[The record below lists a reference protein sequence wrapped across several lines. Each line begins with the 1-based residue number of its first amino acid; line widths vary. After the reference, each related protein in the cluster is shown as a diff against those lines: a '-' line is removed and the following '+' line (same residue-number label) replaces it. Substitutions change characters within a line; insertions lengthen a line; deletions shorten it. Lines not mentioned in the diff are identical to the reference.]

1 MNAPYGMQLHE
12 DCQNCALRKDSFF
25 CHLSPTP
32 MKAFESVKFTSSYPT
47 GAVLFVEGQAARGVY
62 MICKGRVKLTMT
74 SLEGKTVI
82 VRIAAAGELL
92 GLHSSLSG
100 DPFEVTAE
108 TLEPCQV
115 NFVRREDFA
124 KLMKSNQEACVNAMN
139 QLSSFYRGA
148 CQQIRYL
155 ALTHSA
161 TEKLAR
167 FLLESASK
175 GQETKLGVR
184 FNLSLT
190 HEEIAQIIGISRET
204 VTRALTE
211 MRHKM
216 LISTNGP
223 SVVIR
228 NRQALEAMAA
238 A

>member
-1 MNAPYGMQLHE
+1 MQLTE
-12 DCQNCALRKDSFF
+12 DCQTCALRKDGFF
-25 CHLSPTP
+25 CQLSPAP
-32 MKAFESVKFTSSYPT
+32 LKAFQHARFSSSYPAS
-47 GAVLFVEGQAARGVY
+47 AVLFVEGQAARGVY
-62 MICKGRVKLTMT
+62 EICKGRVKLTMT

-82 VRIAAAGELL
+82 VRIASAGELL
-92 GLHSSLSG
+92 GLHSTLSG

-115 NFVRREDFA
+115 NFVRRDDFL
-124 KLMKSNQEACVNAMN
+124 KLVRDNHEACVNAMS
-139 QLSSFYRGA
+139 QLSNFYRGA

-167 FLLESASK
+167 FLLESASR

-211 MRHKM
+211 LRNKM